1 MTKLASKPP
10 LPTKPFVGI
19 DLGGTNMQIG
29 VVSPQLKILGQA
41 KRKTKASEG
50 FEAVL
55 QRISEGILEA
65 CQLAGIM
72 PSDLG
77 GIGIGAPGVID
88 PATGIVHE
96 APNMR
101 WNDAPLGDA
110 LSKKLR
116 LPVTVDND
124 VNVAI
129 YGENALGAGKQSS
142 HVMGIWI
149 GTGIG
154 AGLVLDGKL
163 FYGHFF
169 SAGEIGQTILFPFH
183 PLGGRTLEDNAS
195 RTNITNRIIKL
206 INANHKSKLTEELG
220 PDPDSWS
227 KDVKS
232 KAIAKHYRGGE
243 REDELVVQV
252 VDAAAEMVA
261 ISVANAVTLLSLER
275 VVLGGGLTE
284 ACGKAFVER
293 VQRHVKSFVFPKQCQ
308 RVDIVASKLEDTAGI
323 YGAALLAMEKTP

>member
-1 MTKLASKPP
+1 
-10 LPTKPFVGI
+10 
-19 DLGGTNMQIG
+19 MQIG
-29 VVSPQLKILGQA
+29 VVSPQMKMLGQA
-41 KRKTKASEG
+41 KRKTKAVEG
-50 FEAVL
+50 FDAVL

-65 CQLAGIM
+65 CQAANIM

-88 PATGIVHE
+88 PATGVVQE

-110 LSKKLR
+110 LSKKMR

-129 YGENALGAGKQSS
+129 YGENMMGAGKQSK
-142 HVMGIWI
+142 HLMGVWI

-163 FYGHFF
+163 YSGFF
-169 SAGEIGQTILFPFH
+169 NSAGEIGHTILFPFH
-183 PLGGRTLEDNAS
+183 PLGGRSLEDNAS

-220 PDPDSWS
+220 SDPDNWT

-252 VDAAAEMVA
+252 VDAAAEMVGIA
-261 ISVANAVTLLSLER
+261 IANACTLLSLER
-275 VVLGGGLTE
+275 VVLGGGLRE
-284 ACGKAFVER
+284 ACGKQFVER
-293 VQRHVKSFVFPKQCQ
+293 VQKHVKSYVFPKQCQ
-308 RVDIVASKLEDTAGI
+308 KVDVVASKLEDAAGI
-323 YGAALLAMEKTP
+323 YGAALLAMEK